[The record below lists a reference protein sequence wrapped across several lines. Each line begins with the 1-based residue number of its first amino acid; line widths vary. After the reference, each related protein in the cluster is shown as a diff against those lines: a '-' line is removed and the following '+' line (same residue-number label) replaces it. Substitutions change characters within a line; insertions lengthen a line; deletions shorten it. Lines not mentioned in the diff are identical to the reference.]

1 MPHENPNAYRD
12 RTININ
18 NGGNSKNNQST
29 NENNF
34 KCNIL
39 VLTLKKF
46 VNKLIEC
53 YLDNFK
59 IVNRIPIRFLSE
71 EDDNGYVLV
80 TTLLGE
86 ENSPFR
92 VLNKSGEIISSGEFG
107 YLEYRKNATK
117 GWISMRNGKPKPK
130 FLEYINE
137 ITKDKCY
144 TLTTQSAWET
154 MVKNNTI
161 DENMLYIFIDNE
173 ENMY

>member
-1 MPHENPNAYRD
+1 MPHENPNAYRN
-12 RTININ
+12 RTIDIN
-18 NGGNSKNNQST
+18 NGDSSSGQS
-29 NENNF
+29 NIENNA
-34 KCNIL
+34 KCNIF
-39 VLTLKKF
+39 VTTLKKF
-46 VNKLIEC
+46 VNKLIES

-71 EDDNGYVLV
+71 EDDNGYVKV

-86 ENSPFR
+86 VDTPFK
-92 VLNKSGEIISSGEFG
+92 VLNKSGEIITSGEFG

-130 FLEYINE
+130 YLEYINE

-154 MVKNNTI
+154 MIKNKTI
-161 DENMLYIFIDNE
+161 DEDMLYIFIDDD
-173 ENMY
+173 MTQY